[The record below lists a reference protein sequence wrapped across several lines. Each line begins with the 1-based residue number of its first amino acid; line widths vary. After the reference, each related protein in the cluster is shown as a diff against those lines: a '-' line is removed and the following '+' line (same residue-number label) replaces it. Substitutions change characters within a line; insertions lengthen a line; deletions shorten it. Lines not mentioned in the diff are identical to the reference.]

1 MATQSLPSTPKVAP
15 AAAPIS
21 TPASEG
27 PGTPGKWR
35 HPQLS
40 EVVRRQNAA
49 TFNDKNLRSVVWNG
63 ATLASTWVFGSTLKS
78 YARRVFDSDPV
89 YQHLPL
95 LLLQALLLF
104 NILLALYP
112 LFKPKDDLADIPLT
126 PTQRALLGLDPGVVP
141 PSTPGTTYVTP
152 PRYRLSTSRKASPA
166 SASRQTT
173 SPLTSN
179 STYTDRLPSS
189 GTPFSPVSSP
199 LFSKAVANGGRESAR
214 RLSIGSSSPLAR
226 SNSFGESTMS
236 STSGM
241 SSIGPSTPSPLSGKR
256 RSLGAAR
263 QANQGGSG
271 QDSAPGTHVITNS
284 STTNNGQ
291 RELLICSMGASESK
305 LVFKQGI
312 FRLSEEKE
320 IPADDPYWTRF
331 WELPESTEDVFSL
344 FTPADIRRTRDH
356 ALSNFETLL
365 LSVSSRLIVLKNHPS
380 FPDPDL
386 APERD
391 VLNCVR
397 ILTRLLP
404 FVYEAEHLEA
414 WEEKFFWARRKKKTR
429 QAQIAGEVLFD
440 EAQSGVQ
447 DGQSPRDEEYEDVKP
462 LAEELIDTLLDLL
475 FFANFTIPQ
484 LPTAKSKISYSIWQ
498 SGVGCNTAM
507 GSNKTLENNRC
518 EVLRLLLTMTGKA
531 MYLPSSTLPVQGV
544 KAITYITTCQDK
556 QSVLTLLCSL
566 LNTAMKY
573 NPAAWRVP
581 YDHVVWKDPKQ
592 ILVIYSLQLLLV
604 LLLYPIPEDGRGA
617 PPKNYYRHYFGRL
630 HRPQDFQFLVDG
642 MTRILNQPMQATT
655 SYLPGSQR
663 SVKWAPEMLILFWE
677 TLQCN
682 KRFRSFI
689 IDSNRSH
696 DFLILCIFYAMEYR
710 TEPSKQ
716 GIVRLCIFILQTMS
730 AEPNFGKSLNMK
742 FEAQETLPQSIR
754 ILKFRG
760 SYADYL
766 IMSIQTLMTTSKG
779 NLDTVY
785 PALLIILTNVAP
797 HVKHISP
804 SACSKVIQLF
814 SSMSAPSFLLANE
827 TNHTLLASLLDF
839 INAVLEH
846 GFTENPYLVYAVL
859 KYKDR
864 FEAVRAFTLESGQQE
879 IERQREK
886 RKAGESSGDL
896 ITSPTLS
903 HSEEDLHAPSG
914 ARSPLTRIPEEN
926 SAFSIG
932 DDDSDDET
940 EEGGQRTPSQSSPS
954 AQTSRRPSFASTID
968 DTGSQI
974 RGISE
979 KARGKLP
986 AGRPSFSRQNSMTSQ
1001 TSMSALFSATSSGFT
1016 PTVTWLESWLPELP
1030 LHTILT
1036 LISAIAPH
1044 IPDAALQ
1051 ATSSPEARTLIHN
1064 LPSFA
1069 EEPQVT
1075 SIIAEPTPVR
1085 AQSFEWSA
1093 LSMGWYE
1100 SLLWGFIFSSEMVV
1114 GSAAGAT
1121 PGTVGVWNGTA
1132 IRLFRVQEAAAQ
1144 GPTLLAP
1151 KGAVDAVG
1159 SNLVQRIGNLSLR
1172 GRNSVSQESPSGAT
1186 PSITSGLQSILKNTH
1201 HSKEYEYPTD
1211 ITRDLLPIPVHS
1223 HKPFYTGLSK
1233 GCTSTE
1239 ADVWLYNG
1247 TLYVGHDQSALTHE
1261 RTLESLYIN
1270 PILDILER
1278 QNPKSPFVTSPT
1290 KNGVWDTTPDQTLYF
1305 FIDVKTSGH
1314 ETFQAVIEALKPLRE
1329 KGYLTTLEG
1338 GKTLTNGPVTVIGT
1352 GNTPLDMVAPIAN
1365 RDYFFDAPLSRL
1377 NDAKYAEVTGLVSP
1391 IASTNF
1397 EEAVGKIT
1405 GDTDPILNDDQLK
1418 ALRVQIAT
1426 AEKRGIGARY
1436 WNTPSWPVRRR
1447 NLVWRT
1453 LLREGV
1459 ALLNADDLD
1468 SVIAEF

>member
-1 MATQSLPSTPKVAP
+1 MTFEGSRGRRKRRRVGSTKKPAFNLDARGGVCFFADPSHLRPSKHLLRHDLLNDTSLEGDANASVNLYTSPSPSQFRAAP
-15 AAAPIS
+15 AAAPVA

-63 ATLASTWVFGSTLKS
+63 ATLISTWVFGGTLKS
-78 YARRVFDSDPV
+78 YARRIYDSDPV
-89 YQHLPL
+89 YHHLPL
-95 LLLQALLLF
+95 FLLQALLLF

-112 LFKPKDDLADIPLT
+112 LFKPKDDLSDIPLT
-126 PTQRALLGLDPGVVP
+126 PTQRALLGLDPGAAP
-141 PSTPGTTYVTP
+141 PATPGTTYVTP
-152 PRYRLSTSRKASPA
+152 PRYRLSTSRKASPV
-166 SASRQTT
+166 SASRQAT
-173 SPLTSN
+173 SPLSSTP
-179 STYTDRLPSS
+179 TYTDRRVSS
-189 GTPFSPVSSP
+189 GTPFSPASSP
-199 LFSKAVANGGRESAR
+199 LFNKAVATGGRESGR

-226 SNSFGESTMS
+226 SNSFGESTLSNMS
-236 STSGM
+236 TMSGM

-256 RSLGAAR
+256 RSLGVSNKWLYER
-263 QANQGGSG
+263 SRRL
-271 QDSAPGTHVITNS
+271 SASNGAISRCERPVS
-284 STTNNGQ
+284 SA
-291 RELLICSMGASESK
+291 MGASESK

-391 VLNCVR
+391 VLNCIR

-404 FVYEAEHLEA
+404 FVYEAEHLED
-414 WEEKFFWARRKKKTR
+414 WEEKFFWARRRKKTR

-440 EAQSGVQ
+440 EAQPDQQ
-447 DGQSPRDEEYEDVKP
+447 DGLSPRAEEYEDVKP

-475 FFANFTIPQ
+475 FFADFTIPV

-531 MYLPSSTLPVQGV
+531 MYLPSNTLPVQGV

-592 ILVIYSLQLLLV
+592 ILVIYCLQLLLV

-663 SVKWAPEMLILFWE
+663 SVKWAPEILILFWE

-696 DFLILCIFYAMEYR
+696 DFLILCVFYAMEYR

-716 GIVRLCIFILQTMS
+716 GVVRLCIFILQTMS

-754 ILKFRG
+754 LLKFRG

-785 PALLIILTNVAP
+785 PALLIILNNVAP
-797 HVKHISP
+797 HIKHMSP

-886 RKAGESSGDL
+886 RKAGDTSGDL
-896 ITSPTLS
+896 VTSPTLS

-926 SAFSIG
+926 SAFAIG
-932 DDDSDDET
+932 DDDSDDEA
-940 EEGGQRTPSQSSPS
+940 EEGDQRTPSQSSPS
-954 AQTSRRPSFASTID
+954 AQTSRRPSFASTVD
-968 DTGSQI
+968 ETGSQI

-1001 TSMSALFSATSSGFT
+1001 TSMSALFSVSSTGFT
-1016 PTVTWLESWLPELP
+1016 PTVAWLESWLPELP

-1075 SIIAEPTPVR
+1075 SIISDPTPVR

-1172 GRNSVSQESPSGAT
+1172 GRNSVSQESASGAS
-1186 PSITSGLQSILKNTH
+1186 PS
-1201 HSKEYEYPTD
+1201 
-1211 ITRDLLPIPVHS
+1211 V
-1223 HKPFYTGLSK
+1223 
-1233 GCTSTE
+1233 
-1239 ADVWLYNG
+1239 
-1247 TLYVGHDQSALTHE
+1247 
-1261 RTLESLYIN
+1261 
-1270 PILDILER
+1270 
-1278 QNPKSPFVTSPT
+1278 
-1290 KNGVWDTTPDQTLYF
+1290 
-1305 FIDVKTSGH
+1305 
-1314 ETFQAVIEALKPLRE
+1314 RE
-1329 KGYLTTLEG
+1329 
-1338 GKTLTNGPVTVIGT
+1338 V
-1352 GNTPLDMVAPIAN
+1352 
-1365 RDYFFDAPLSRL
+1365 
-1377 NDAKYAEVTGLVSP
+1377 
-1391 IASTNF
+1391 
-1397 EEAVGKIT
+1397 
-1405 GDTDPILNDDQLK
+1405 
-1418 ALRVQIAT
+1418 
-1426 AEKRGIGARY
+1426 
-1436 WNTPSWPVRRR
+1436 
-1447 NLVWRT
+1447 
-1453 LLREGV
+1453 
-1459 ALLNADDLD
+1459 
-1468 SVIAEF
+1468 